1 MDSEFKQVNFEPQ
14 SDQDIMAIATPMM
27 DNLMAASTNID
38 HQAHVRDFTDRMKA
52 IVTKEHLQIVC
63 KQYQE
68 EKGFFESRE
77 LVAIFKRPDSA
88 VVVWRQTF
96 SKAKGDFVAEMVI
109 VHQQGKFLC
118 DHAMVF

>member
-1 MDSEFKQVNFEPQ
+1 MNGDLEKVNFELLSEQ
-14 SDQDIMAIATPMM
+14 EIMAIATPMM
-27 DNLMAASTNID
+27 DNLMSASTDID

-52 IVTKEHLQIVC
+52 IVTKEHLQTVC
-63 KQYQE
+63 EQYQV

-77 LVAIFKRPDSA
+77 LVAIFKRPDSVA
-88 VVVWRQTF
+88 VVWRQTF